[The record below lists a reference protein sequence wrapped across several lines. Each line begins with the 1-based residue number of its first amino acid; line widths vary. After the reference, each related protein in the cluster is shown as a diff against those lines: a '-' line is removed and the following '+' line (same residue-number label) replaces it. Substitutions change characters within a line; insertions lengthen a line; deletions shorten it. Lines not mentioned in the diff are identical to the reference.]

1 MNKKHLAISLLA
13 VALMGLA
20 GCSSTGNTDANK
32 ERSATLDYRRQGIK
46 ITYDSSGKID
56 AIEVIG
62 YAAVWGNSQ
71 NAIREA
77 YRVAELEAKKTL
89 NDFINKETITSST
102 SVRMISQNLEQ
113 AKDRNSSSASSQSTG
128 GSNQN
133 ELVALDEDPKNNSQ
147 VSDTTTNKNAM
158 LRSDATRIASRVSTT
173 ITTNNRGILGG
184 LYMVEGKIVNDGKTA
199 QVVLRWDQKSNQ
211 QRQTLRNLMSQ

>member
-1 MNKKHLAISLLA
+1 MNKKHLAVSLLA

-20 GCSSTGNTDANK
+20 GCSSTGGANAK
-32 ERSATLDYRRQGIK
+32 KDQSATLDYRRQGIK

-89 NDFINKETITSST
+89 NDFINKETITST
-102 SVRMISQNLEQ
+102 VSVRMISQNLEQ
-113 AKDRNSSSASSQSTG
+113 ARDRNLASASNKTAG
-128 GSNQN
+128 GDG
-133 ELVALDEDPKNNSQ
+133 ELVALDEDPKNTNQSVETSTNSNTQ
-147 VSDTTTNKNAM
+147 
-158 LRSDATRIASRVSTT
+158 LRGDATRIASRVSTT
-173 ITTNNRGILGG
+173 ISTNNRGILGG
-184 LYMVEGKIVNDGKTA
+184 LYMVDGRIVNDGKQA

>member
-1 MNKKHLAISLLA
+1 MNKKHLAVSLLA
-13 VALMGLA
+13 VALMGVA
-20 GCSSTGNTDANK
+20 GCSSTGGANAK
-32 ERSATLDYRRQGIK
+32 KDQSATLDYRRQGIK

-89 NDFINKETITSST
+89 NDFINKETITST
-102 SVRMISQNLEQ
+102 VSVRMISQNLEQ
-113 AKDRNSSSASSQSTG
+113 ARDRNLASASNKTAG
-128 GSNQN
+128 GDG
-133 ELVALDEDPKNNSQ
+133 ELVALDEDPKNTNQSVETSTNSNTQ
-147 VSDTTTNKNAM
+147 
-158 LRSDATRIASRVSTT
+158 LRGDATRIASRVSTT
-173 ITTNNRGILGG
+173 ISTNNRGILGG
-184 LYMVEGKIVNDGKTA
+184 LYMVDGRIVNDGKQA

>member
-1 MNKKHLAISLLA
+1 MNKRIVVSVLA
-13 VALMGLA
+13 VALLGLA
-20 GCSSTGNTDANK
+20 GCSSTGNTDASK

-89 NDFINKETITSST
+89 NDFINKETITSSV

-113 AKDRNSSSASSQSTG
+113 ARDRNSTSATNKTTG
-128 GSNQN
+128 GASD
-133 ELVALDEDPKNNSQ
+133 ELVALDEDPKNSSQ
-147 VSDTTTNKNAM
+147 TVETTTNANSQ
-158 LRSDATRIASRVSTT
+158 LRGDATRIASRVSTT

-184 LYMVEGKIVNDGKTA
+184 LYMVEGRIVNDGKQA
-199 QVVLRWDQKSNQ
+199 QVIMRWDQKSNQ

>member
-1 MNKKHLAISLLA
+1 MKHKHLAVSLLA

-20 GCSSTGNTDANK
+20 GCSSTGGTDSSKDRA
-32 ERSATLDYRRQGIK
+32 ATLDYRKQGIK
-46 ITYDSSGKID
+46 ITYDGSGNVD

-89 NDFINKETITSST
+89 NDFINKETITSSV

-113 AKDRNSSSASSQSTG
+113 SRDRNATSASNKTTG
-128 GSNQN
+128 GGSD
-133 ELVALDEDPKNNSQ
+133 ELVALDEDPKNTSQ
-147 VSDTTTNKNAM
+147 TVETTTNSNSQ
-158 LRSDATRIASRVSTT
+158 LRGDATRIASRVSTT
-173 ITTNNRGILGG
+173 ISTNNRGILGG
-184 LYMVEGKIVNDGKTA
+184 LYMVEGRIVNDGKQA
-199 QVVLRWDQKSNQ
+199 QVVLRWDQKSNK

>member
-1 MNKKHLAISLLA
+1 MNKRIVVSVLA
-13 VALMGLA
+13 VALLGLA

-32 ERSATLDYRRQGIK
+32 EKSATLDYRRQGIK

-71 NAIREA
+71 NAMREA

-89 NDFINKETITSST
+89 NDFINKETITSTVSL
-102 SVRMISQNLEQ
+102 RMISQNLEQ
-113 AKDRNSSSASSQSTG
+113 ARDRNTSSATNRVTGSG
-128 GSNQN
+128 GSD
-133 ELVALDEDPKNNSQ
+133 ELVALDEDPKNANQ
-147 VSDTTTNKNAM
+147 AQETTTNNNAQ

-184 LYMVEGKIVNDGKTA
+184 LYMVEGRIVNDGKTA

>member
-1 MNKKHLAISLLA
+1 MNKRVVVSVLA

-20 GCSSTGNTDANK
+20 GCSSTGGADTKK
-32 ERSATLDYRRQGIK
+32 EQSATLDYRRQGIK
-46 ITYDSSGKID
+46 ITYDKDGRVD

-62 YAAVWGNSQ
+62 YAAVWGTSE
-71 NAIREA
+71 NARREA

-89 NDFINKETITSST
+89 NDFINKETITST
-102 SVRMISQNLEQ
+102 VSVRMISQNLEQ
-113 AKDRNSSSASSQSTG
+113 ARDRNLASAANKTTG
-128 GSNQN
+128 GSDG
-133 ELVALDEDPKNNSQ
+133 ELVALDEDPKNSNQSVETSTNSNTQ
-147 VSDTTTNKNAM
+147 

-184 LYMVEGKIVNDGKTA
+184 LYMVDGRIVNEGRQA
-199 QVVLRWDQKSNQ
+199 QVILRWDQKSNQ

>member
-1 MNKKHLAISLLA
+1 MNKRIVVSVLAATLL
-13 VALMGLA
+13 GLA
-20 GCSSTGNTDANK
+20 GCSSTGNTDTSK

-56 AIEVIG
+56 AIEVVG

-89 NDFINKETITSST
+89 NDFINKETVTSTVSL
-102 SVRMISQNLEQ
+102 RMISQNLEQ
-113 AKDRNSSSASSQSTG
+113 ARDRNSSTAVNRVTG
-128 GSNQN
+128 GNDSG
-133 ELVALDEDPKNNSQ
+133 ELVALDDDPKNANQ
-147 VSDTTTNKNAM
+147 AQETTTNNNAQ

-184 LYMVEGKIVNDGKTA
+184 LYMVEGKIVNDGRQA

>member
-1 MNKKHLAISLLA
+1 MNKHIVLSVVA
-13 VALMGLA
+13 VALLGLA
-20 GCSSTGNTDANK
+20 GCSSTGGSKSDK
-32 ERSATLDYRRQGIK
+32 EQSATLDYRRQGIK
-46 ITYDSSGKID
+46 ITYDSSGKVD

-89 NDFINKETITSST
+89 NDFINKETITSSV
-102 SVRMISQNLEQ
+102 SVRMIAKNLEQ
-113 AKDRNSSSASSQSTG
+113 ARDRNSTSASTQTTG
-128 GSNQN
+128 SASD
-133 ELVALDEDPKNNSQ
+133 ELVALDEDPKNPNQTVETSNNTNSQ
-147 VSDTTTNKNAM
+147 
-158 LRSDATRIASRVSTT
+158 LRGDATRIASQVSTT

-184 LYMVEGKIVNDGKTA
+184 LYMVEGRIVNDGKQA
-199 QVVLRWDQKSNQ
+199 QVVLRWDQKSNR

>member
-1 MNKKHLAISLLA
+1 MNKKHIAVSLLV
-13 VALMGLA
+13 VALMGLS
-20 GCSSTGNTDANK
+20 GCSTTGGVNSDK
-32 ERSATLDYRRQGIK
+32 ERSATLDYRKQGIK
-46 ITYDSSGKID
+46 ITYDSKGNVD

-113 AKDRNSSSASSQSTG
+113 ARDRNSTSASNQTTG
-128 GSNQN
+128 GGNN
-133 ELVALDEDPKNNSQ
+133 ELVALDEDPRNTARSVESTNN
-147 VSDTTTNKNAM
+147 TNAQI
-158 LRSDATRIASRVSTT
+158 RSDATRIASQVSTT

-184 LYMVEGKIVNDGKTA
+184 LYMVEGRVVNDGRQA
-199 QVVLRWDQKSNQ
+199 QVVLRWDQKSNR

>member
-1 MNKKHLAISLLA
+1 MAVSLLV
-13 VALMGLA
+13 VALLGLS
-20 GCSSTGNTDANK
+20 GCSSTGGSKSDK
-32 ERSATLDYRRQGIK
+32 EQSATLDYRRQGIK

-89 NDFINKETITSST
+89 NDFINKETITSSV

-113 AKDRNSSSASSQSTG
+113 ARDRNSTSATSKTTG
-128 GSNQN
+128 GGSD
-133 ELVALDEDPKNNSQ
+133 ELVALDEDPKNTSQTVESTTNANSQ
-147 VSDTTTNKNAM
+147 
-158 LRSDATRIASRVSTT
+158 LRGDATRIASRVSTT

-184 LYMVEGKIVNDGKTA
+184 LYMVEGRIVNDGKQA
-199 QVVLRWDQKSNQ
+199 QVIMRWDQKSNQ

>member
-1 MNKKHLAISLLA
+1 MNKKHLAVSLLA

-20 GCSSTGNTDANK
+20 GCSSTGGSKTDK
-32 ERSATLDYRRQGIK
+32 EQSATLDYRRQGIK

-56 AIEVIG
+56 AIEVVG

-89 NDFINKETITSST
+89 NDFINKETVTSTVSL
-102 SVRMISQNLEQ
+102 RMISQNLEQ
-113 AKDRNSSSASSQSTG
+113 ARDRNLASASNKTTG
-128 GSNQN
+128 GGDG
-133 ELVALDEDPKNNSQ
+133 ELVALDEDPKNTNQSAETSTNSNTQ
-147 VSDTTTNKNAM
+147 

-184 LYMVEGKIVNDGKTA
+184 LYMVEGKIVNDGRQA
-199 QVVLRWDQKSNQ
+199 QVILRWDQKSNQ

>member
-1 MNKKHLAISLLA
+1 MNNKKIAVSLMA
-13 VALMGLA
+13 VALLGLS
-20 GCSSTGNTDANK
+20 GCSSTGGTDANK
-32 ERSATLDYRRQGIK
+32 QRAATLDYRKQGIK
-46 ITYDSSGKID
+46 ITYDSSGNVD

-89 NDFINKETITSST
+89 NDFINKETITSSV

-113 AKDRNSSSASSQSTG
+113 SRDRNSTTASNKTTG
-128 GSNQN
+128 GGSD
-133 ELVALDEDPKNNSQ
+133 ELVALDEDPKNTSQ
-147 VSDTTTNKNAM
+147 TAETTTNSNSQ
-158 LRSDATRIASRVSTT
+158 LRGDATRIASRVSTT
-173 ITTNNRGILGG
+173 ISTNNRGILGG
-184 LYMVEGKIVNDGKTA
+184 LYMVEGRIVNDGRQA
-199 QVVLRWDQKSNQ
+199 QVIMRWDQKSNQ

>member
-1 MNKKHLAISLLA
+1 MNKRIVVSVLA
-13 VALMGLA
+13 VALLGLS

-89 NDFINKETITSST
+89 NDFINKETITSSV

-113 AKDRNSSSASSQSTG
+113 ARDRNSTSATNKTTG
-128 GSNQN
+128 GAND
-133 ELVALDEDPKNNSQ
+133 ELVALDEDPKNSSQ
-147 VSDTTTNKNAM
+147 TVETTTNANSQ
-158 LRSDATRIASRVSTT
+158 LRGDATRIASRVSTT
-173 ITTNNRGILGG
+173 ISTNNRGILGG
-184 LYMVEGKIVNDGKTA
+184 LYMVDGRIVNDGKQA
-199 QVVLRWDQKSNQ
+199 QVVMRWDQKSNQ

>member
-1 MNKKHLAISLLA
+1 MNKRIVVSMLA
-13 VALMGLA
+13 VALLGLA
-20 GCSSTGNTDANK
+20 GCSSTGGTKSDK
-32 ERSATLDYRRQGIK
+32 EQSATLDYRRQGIK
-46 ITYDSSGKID
+46 ITYDRSGKID

-71 NAIREA
+71 NAMREA
-77 YRVAELEAKKTL
+77 FRVAELEAKKTL
-89 NDFINKETITSST
+89 NDFINKETVTSTVSL
-102 SVRMISQNLEQ
+102 RMISQNLEQ
-113 AKDRNSSSASSQSTG
+113 ARDRNTSSATNRVTG
-128 GSNQN
+128 SGDSG
-133 ELVALDEDPKNNSQ
+133 ELVALDDDPKNANQ
-147 VSDTTTNKNAM
+147 AQDTTTNNNAQ

-184 LYMVEGKIVNDGKTA
+184 LYMVEGKIVNDGKQA

>member
-1 MNKKHLAISLLA
+1 MNKRIVISVLA

-20 GCSSTGNTDANK
+20 GCSSTGGADSK
-32 ERSATLDYRRQGIK
+32 KDQSATLDYRRQGIK
-46 ITYDSSGKID
+46 ITYDKSGKVD
-56 AIEVIG
+56 AIEVVG
-62 YAAVWGNSQ
+62 YAAVWGTSE
-71 NAIREA
+71 NAKREA

-89 NDFINKETITSST
+89 NDFINKETITSTVSL
-102 SVRMISQNLEQ
+102 RMISQNLEQ
-113 AKDRNSSSASSQSTG
+113 ARDRNLASATNKTTG
-128 GSNQN
+128 GDG
-133 ELVALDEDPKNNSQ
+133 ELVALDEDPKNPNQSAETSTNSNSQ
-147 VSDTTTNKNAM
+147 

-184 LYMVEGKIVNDGKTA
+184 LYMVEGRIVNDGRQA